1 MSLLSSRAWR
11 LCHLYAIKPDTGP
24 IEEFHPNDA
33 QKHYYNR
40 LHARNHILKA
50 RKLGF
55 STFNMMDAADAMLFH
70 KDTEVGIIDYSL
82 PDAKKKLKMIK
93 VAYENLDNPEIHTP
107 EQAEWGKAFKRSIR
121 IKSSNDSTIELSNG
135 SSAYCGTALRGT
147 TPQRLYISEL
157 GKTSIFAPIKAKE
170 IKDGAFNAVTPGNL
184 ITVESTHEG
193 GKFGMH
199 YELLK
204 TCMAN
209 DDANLATID
218 FRFHFFPWWL
228 DPRYVLPITRPLRP
242 EIVKYFAE
250 LEPDRLAFCAQHN
263 FAPTPLRPEQMFW
276 YDATESIQK
285 HSMKKEFP
293 SLPGEAFE
301 APNDTAIYGTQ
312 MADARAA
319 GRILDFE
326 PDPYRP
332 LFSFWDIG
340 VSDFTSLW
348 LVQFSGP
355 RVSFCNW
362 YENSGEPGGHYADV
376 IRRWEAHYRRPITRH
391 YLPHDAAIRD
401 KFSATTYADSLKIA
415 GLQNIVI
422 VPRTPDKWNGINEVR
437 RLLPNAYFHKT
448 YCDSPRSKN
457 GEEFPSGVA
466 CLEGYQRRLSRDG
479 MTIQEEPW
487 HNQFSH
493 TADAAR
499 TLGEAH
505 LLGMIP
511 MDANVHANTPTVRK
525 INIRRR

>member
-1 MSLLSSRAWR
+1 MNHLTSRAWR
-11 LCHLYAIKPDTGP
+11 LCHLYAIKPDSGP

-40 LHARNHILKA
+40 LHTCNHILKA

-55 STFNMMDAADAMLFH
+55 STFNMIDATDAMLFYPG
-70 KDTEVGIIDYSL
+70 TEVGVIDYAL
-82 PDAKKKLKMIK
+82 DDAKKKLAMIK
-93 VAYENLDNPEIHTP
+93 IAYDNLDNPHIHPP
-107 EQAEWGKAFKRSIR
+107 EQAEWGRAFKRSVSM
-121 IKSSNDSTIELSNG
+121 KYSKTLIEFSNG
-135 SSAYCGTALRGT
+135 SSAYCGTSLRGT

-170 IKDGAFNAVTPGNL
+170 IREGALNALTPGNL
-184 ITVESTHEG
+184 IVIESTHEG
-193 GKFGMH
+193 GKFGLH
-199 YELLK
+199 YEMLK
-204 TCMAN
+204 TAMAN
-209 DDANLATID
+209 DDQNLSSIE

-228 DPRYVLPITRPLRP
+228 DPRYVIRGTRALRP
-242 EIVKYFAE
+242 EIARYFAE
-250 LEPDRLAFCAQHN
+250 LEPQRLAFCAQHG
-263 FAPTPLRPEQMFW
+263 FPTTPLTTEQMQW
-276 YDATESIQK
+276 YDAKESTQR
-285 HSMKKEFP
+285 HGMKKEFP

-319 GRILDFE
+319 GRIVDFE

-348 LVQFSGP
+348 LIQFSGP
-355 RVSFCNW
+355 RIFWCNW
-362 YENSGEPGGHYADV
+362 YENSGEPGGHYVDV
-376 IRRWEAHYRRPITRH
+376 IRRWESHYRRPITRH
-391 YLPHDAAIRD
+391 FLPHDAAIRD

-422 VPRTPDKWNGINEVR
+422 VPRTPDKWNGINEIR
-437 RLLPNAYFHKT
+437 RLLPNSYFHKT
-448 YCDSPRSKN
+448 YTDSPRSKN

-511 MDANVHANTPTVRK
+511 MDAAPNPSSPTVRK
-525 INIRRR
+525 IQIRRR